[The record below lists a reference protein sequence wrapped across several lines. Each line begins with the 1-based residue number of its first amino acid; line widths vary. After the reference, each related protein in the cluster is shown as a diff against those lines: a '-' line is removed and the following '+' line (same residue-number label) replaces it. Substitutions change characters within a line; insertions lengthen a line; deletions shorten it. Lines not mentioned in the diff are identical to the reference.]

1 MSHLTREKLEA
12 LSRCWEQWEA
22 EAATPQRKVARAR
35 LHLLFLLLRYGGL
48 RLGEALELDA
58 RKDVDT
64 VTGMVHVPGPNS
76 RDVLLPLSA
85 MRHVRRIL
93 SLPEA
98 ESMGRDFL
106 HFDQGFIRKSF
117 YAVAQ
122 PLGLDRAMVGPRAIR
137 YARGLELL
145 DLHVPVNLVQKFLG
159 QQKPSQIAAFLN
171 FSDGAARRM
180 VQNKTLGPSSG
191 TDPLCNSF
199 LGIVEDISVG
209 MRMAS
214 VSVRTFGDMRL
225 GVQCSTRQFVHM
237 EIHAN
242 QVVTVLV
249 DPEQIVLSRSRATL
263 SMGNCLPCTVQ
274 SIHQDQVES
283 FVSLEL
289 GDGSRLCATVETPG
303 LLRVGNTLLLGGLAY
318 ALVFVLAIA
327 LALLCARFEHS
338 ALDRLICRVG
348 TTAYYVPAF
357 WLGVLL
363 VLVFSVNLEWLPSSG
378 AYSYGKAGDI
388 ADRARHL
395 VLPLAVMVASHLW
408 YYAYMIRNK
417 LLDEVRRD
425 YVLLARSKGLGRT
438 RVLWSHCL
446 RNVMPTV
453 VGIMAISIPHVLSGT
468 YVAEAVFNYPGIGL
482 LAISSAKYHDYNL
495 LMLMVL
501 FTGAM
506 VIISSLLAQSINEA
520 IDPRIKSGE
529 VVC

>member
-1 MSHLTREKLEA
+1 M
-12 LSRCWEQWEA
+12 
-22 EAATPQRKVARAR
+22 
-35 LHLLFLLLRYGGL
+35 
-48 RLGEALELDA
+48 
-58 RKDVDT
+58 
-64 VTGMVHVPGPNS
+64 
-76 RDVLLPLSA
+76 
-85 MRHVRRIL
+85 
-93 SLPEA
+93 
-98 ESMGRDFL
+98 
-106 HFDQGFIRKSF
+106 
-117 YAVAQ
+117 
-122 PLGLDRAMVGPRAIR
+122 
-137 YARGLELL
+137 
-145 DLHVPVNLVQKFLG
+145 
-159 QQKPSQIAAFLN
+159 
-171 FSDGAARRM
+171 
-180 VQNKTLGPSSG
+180 
-191 TDPLCNSF
+191 
-199 LGIVEDISVG
+199 
-209 MRMAS
+209 
-214 VSVRTFGDMRL
+214 
-225 GVQCSTRQFVHM
+225 
-237 EIHAN
+237 
-242 QVVTVLV
+242 
-249 DPEQIVLSRSRATL
+249 
-263 SMGNCLPCTVQ
+263 
-274 SIHQDQVES
+274 
-283 FVSLEL
+283 
-289 GDGSRLCATVETPG
+289 
-303 LLRVGNTLLLGGLAY
+303 
-318 ALVFVLAIA
+318 LAIA

-482 LAISSAKYHDYNL
+482 LVISSAKYHDYNL

>member
-180 VQNKTLGPSSG
+180 VQNKTLGASSG

-225 GVQCSTRQFVHM
+225 DVQCSTRQFVHM

-303 LLRVGNTLLLGGLAY
+303 LLRVGIYEGQKVY
-318 ALVFVLAIA
+318 AHFPSRAA
-327 LALLCARFEHS
+327 RLC
-338 ALDRLICRVG
+338 LD
-348 TTAYYVPAF
+348 
-357 WLGVLL
+357 
-363 VLVFSVNLEWLPSSG
+363 
-378 AYSYGKAGDI
+378 
-388 ADRARHL
+388 
-395 VLPLAVMVASHLW
+395 
-408 YYAYMIRNK
+408 
-417 LLDEVRRD
+417 
-425 YVLLARSKGLGRT
+425 
-438 RVLWSHCL
+438 
-446 RNVMPTV
+446 
-453 VGIMAISIPHVLSGT
+453 
-468 YVAEAVFNYPGIGL
+468 
-482 LAISSAKYHDYNL
+482 
-495 LMLMVL
+495 
-501 FTGAM
+501 
-506 VIISSLLAQSINEA
+506 
-520 IDPRIKSGE
+520 
-529 VVC
+529 

>member
-1 MSHLTREKLEA
+1 METPCIIPYAPRPLQWRFHQQRTRFCVLLCHRRFGKTV
-12 LSRCWEQWEA
+12 
-22 EAATPQRKVARAR
+22 AAVND
-35 LHLLFLLLRYGGL
+35 LLRAALRTSRTDWRAAYAAPYLGQAKAVAWDYLRHFAGVIPGTRFHEGELRCDLPNGARIRLYGTDNAQALRGL
-48 RLGEALELDA
+48 YLDDLVLDEPADIPREVWSQILRPALADRQGRALFCGTPKGCDNLLHDVWQLAGSLGASEGWSRFRFPASQTGYLPQTELDA
-58 RKDVDT
+58 
-64 VTGMVHVPGPNS
+64 
-76 RDVLLPLSA
+76 A
-85 MRHVRRIL
+85 RR
-93 SLPEA
+93 
-98 ESMGRDFL
+98 R
-106 HFDQGFIRKSF
+106 
-117 YAVAQ
+117 
-122 PLGLDRAMVGPRAIR
+122 LGLDGPIWEQYQRWAGNVLDGDFGMSLKYKR
-137 YARGLELL
+137 PVVDVVLPLL
-145 DLHVPVNLVQKFLG
+145 
-159 QQKPSQIAAFLN
+159 
-171 FSDGAARRM
+171 
-180 VQNKTLGPSSG
+180 
-191 TDPLCNSF
+191 
-199 LGIVEDISVG
+199 
-209 MRMAS
+209 
-214 VSVRTFGDMRL
+214 
-225 GVQCSTRQFVHM
+225 
-237 EIHAN
+237 
-242 QVVTVLV
+242 
-249 DPEQIVLSRSRATL
+249 
-263 SMGNCLPCTVQ
+263 
-274 SIHQDQVES
+274 
-283 FVSLEL
+283 
-289 GDGSRLCATVETPG
+289 
-303 LLRVGNTLLLGGLAY
+303 GNTLLLGGLAY

-506 VIISSLLAQSINEA
+506 VISSSLLAQSINEA

>member
-117 YAVAQ
+117 YAVAR

-137 YARGLELL
+137 YARGLELV

-225 GVQCSTRQFVHM
+225 GVQCST
-237 EIHAN
+237 
-242 QVVTVLV
+242 
-249 DPEQIVLSRSRATL
+249 L

-303 LLRVGNTLLLGGLAY
+303 LLRVGIHEGQKVY
-318 ALVFVLAIA
+318 AHFPSRAA
-327 LALLCARFEHS
+327 RLC
-338 ALDRLICRVG
+338 LD
-348 TTAYYVPAF
+348 
-357 WLGVLL
+357 
-363 VLVFSVNLEWLPSSG
+363 
-378 AYSYGKAGDI
+378 
-388 ADRARHL
+388 
-395 VLPLAVMVASHLW
+395 
-408 YYAYMIRNK
+408 
-417 LLDEVRRD
+417 
-425 YVLLARSKGLGRT
+425 
-438 RVLWSHCL
+438 
-446 RNVMPTV
+446 
-453 VGIMAISIPHVLSGT
+453 
-468 YVAEAVFNYPGIGL
+468 
-482 LAISSAKYHDYNL
+482 
-495 LMLMVL
+495 
-501 FTGAM
+501 
-506 VIISSLLAQSINEA
+506 
-520 IDPRIKSGE
+520 
-529 VVC
+529 

>member
-1 MSHLTREKLEA
+1 MDRTKEPGSIGEPLYQDVVSALYEA
-12 LSRCWEQWEA
+12 GK
-22 EAATPQRKVARAR
+22 TGIKVVGG
-35 LHLLFLLLRYGGL
+35 RYG
-48 RLGEALELDA
+48 LGSKDTPPASAFAVFEELK
-58 RKDVDT
+58 KDEPKREFTIGIVDD
-64 VTGMVHVPGPNS
+64 VTN
-76 RDVLLPLSA
+76 
-85 MRHVRRIL
+85 L

-106 HFDQGFIRKSF
+106 RFDQGFIRKSF
-117 YAVAQ
+117 YAVAR

-159 QQKPSQIAAFLN
+159 QQKASQIAAFLN

-303 LLRVGNTLLLGGLAY
+303 LLRVGIYEGQKVY
-318 ALVFVLAIA
+318 AHFPSRAA
-327 LALLCARFEHS
+327 RLC
-338 ALDRLICRVG
+338 LD
-348 TTAYYVPAF
+348 
-357 WLGVLL
+357 
-363 VLVFSVNLEWLPSSG
+363 
-378 AYSYGKAGDI
+378 
-388 ADRARHL
+388 
-395 VLPLAVMVASHLW
+395 
-408 YYAYMIRNK
+408 
-417 LLDEVRRD
+417 
-425 YVLLARSKGLGRT
+425 
-438 RVLWSHCL
+438 
-446 RNVMPTV
+446 
-453 VGIMAISIPHVLSGT
+453 
-468 YVAEAVFNYPGIGL
+468 
-482 LAISSAKYHDYNL
+482 
-495 LMLMVL
+495 
-501 FTGAM
+501 
-506 VIISSLLAQSINEA
+506 
-520 IDPRIKSGE
+520 
-529 VVC
+529 

>member
-1 MSHLTREKLEA
+1 M
-12 LSRCWEQWEA
+12 
-22 EAATPQRKVARAR
+22 
-35 LHLLFLLLRYGGL
+35 
-48 RLGEALELDA
+48 
-58 RKDVDT
+58 
-64 VTGMVHVPGPNS
+64 
-76 RDVLLPLSA
+76 
-85 MRHVRRIL
+85 
-93 SLPEA
+93 
-98 ESMGRDFL
+98 

-122 PLGLDRAMVGPRAIR
+122 PLGLDRAMVRPRAIR

-180 VQNKTLGPSSG
+180 VQNKTLGASSG

-303 LLRVGNTLLLGGLAY
+303 LLRVGIYEGQKVY
-318 ALVFVLAIA
+318 AHFPSRAA
-327 LALLCARFEHS
+327 RLC
-338 ALDRLICRVG
+338 LD
-348 TTAYYVPAF
+348 
-357 WLGVLL
+357 
-363 VLVFSVNLEWLPSSG
+363 
-378 AYSYGKAGDI
+378 
-388 ADRARHL
+388 
-395 VLPLAVMVASHLW
+395 
-408 YYAYMIRNK
+408 
-417 LLDEVRRD
+417 
-425 YVLLARSKGLGRT
+425 
-438 RVLWSHCL
+438 
-446 RNVMPTV
+446 
-453 VGIMAISIPHVLSGT
+453 
-468 YVAEAVFNYPGIGL
+468 
-482 LAISSAKYHDYNL
+482 
-495 LMLMVL
+495 
-501 FTGAM
+501 
-506 VIISSLLAQSINEA
+506 
-520 IDPRIKSGE
+520 
-529 VVC
+529 

>member
-1 MSHLTREKLEA
+1 MVSAQKREKLSTLLHSLETEDRKWLQQKLMRQDNA
-12 LSRCWEQWEA
+12 SLLRDEKGLSDQELLAA
-22 EAATPQRKVARAR
+22 ESWYWQQYAESSSMRAR
-35 LHLLFLLLRYGGL
+35 RAHARLWCIFMLLRYGGL

-106 HFDQGFIRKSF
+106 RFDQGFIRKSF
-117 YAVAQ
+117 YAVAR

-180 VQNKTLGPSSG
+180 VQSKTLGPSSG

-209 MRMAS
+209 MRMAA

-249 DPEQIVLSRSRATL
+249 DPEQIVLSRGRATL

-303 LLRVGNTLLLGGLAY
+303 LLRVGIYEGQKVY
-318 ALVFVLAIA
+318 AHFPSRAA
-327 LALLCARFEHS
+327 RLC
-338 ALDRLICRVG
+338 LD
-348 TTAYYVPAF
+348 
-357 WLGVLL
+357 
-363 VLVFSVNLEWLPSSG
+363 
-378 AYSYGKAGDI
+378 
-388 ADRARHL
+388 
-395 VLPLAVMVASHLW
+395 
-408 YYAYMIRNK
+408 
-417 LLDEVRRD
+417 
-425 YVLLARSKGLGRT
+425 
-438 RVLWSHCL
+438 
-446 RNVMPTV
+446 
-453 VGIMAISIPHVLSGT
+453 
-468 YVAEAVFNYPGIGL
+468 
-482 LAISSAKYHDYNL
+482 
-495 LMLMVL
+495 
-501 FTGAM
+501 
-506 VIISSLLAQSINEA
+506 
-520 IDPRIKSGE
+520 
-529 VVC
+529 

>member
-98 ESMGRDFL
+98 EDAPNTAAPGTIECKFWGLGGD
-106 HFDQGFIRKSF
+106 GT
-117 YAVAQ
+117 VGAQ

-180 VQNKTLGPSSG
+180 VQNKTLGSSSG

-237 EIHAN
+237 EIHVN

-303 LLRVGNTLLLGGLAY
+303 LLRVGIYEGQKVY
-318 ALVFVLAIA
+318 AHFPSRAA
-327 LALLCARFEHS
+327 RLC
-338 ALDRLICRVG
+338 LD
-348 TTAYYVPAF
+348 
-357 WLGVLL
+357 
-363 VLVFSVNLEWLPSSG
+363 
-378 AYSYGKAGDI
+378 
-388 ADRARHL
+388 
-395 VLPLAVMVASHLW
+395 
-408 YYAYMIRNK
+408 
-417 LLDEVRRD
+417 
-425 YVLLARSKGLGRT
+425 
-438 RVLWSHCL
+438 
-446 RNVMPTV
+446 
-453 VGIMAISIPHVLSGT
+453 
-468 YVAEAVFNYPGIGL
+468 
-482 LAISSAKYHDYNL
+482 
-495 LMLMVL
+495 
-501 FTGAM
+501 
-506 VIISSLLAQSINEA
+506 
-520 IDPRIKSGE
+520 
-529 VVC
+529 

>member
-1 MSHLTREKLEA
+1 MS
-12 LSRCWEQWEA
+12 
-22 EAATPQRKVARAR
+22 
-35 LHLLFLLLRYGGL
+35 HLLFLLLRYGGL

-117 YAVAQ
+117 YAVAR

-225 GVQCSTRQFVHM
+225 GVQCGTRQFVHM

-303 LLRVGNTLLLGGLAY
+303 LLRVGIYEGQKVY
-318 ALVFVLAIA
+318 AHFPSRAA
-327 LALLCARFEHS
+327 RLC
-338 ALDRLICRVG
+338 LD
-348 TTAYYVPAF
+348 
-357 WLGVLL
+357 
-363 VLVFSVNLEWLPSSG
+363 
-378 AYSYGKAGDI
+378 
-388 ADRARHL
+388 
-395 VLPLAVMVASHLW
+395 
-408 YYAYMIRNK
+408 
-417 LLDEVRRD
+417 
-425 YVLLARSKGLGRT
+425 
-438 RVLWSHCL
+438 
-446 RNVMPTV
+446 
-453 VGIMAISIPHVLSGT
+453 
-468 YVAEAVFNYPGIGL
+468 
-482 LAISSAKYHDYNL
+482 
-495 LMLMVL
+495 
-501 FTGAM
+501 
-506 VIISSLLAQSINEA
+506 
-520 IDPRIKSGE
+520 
-529 VVC
+529 